1 MSFMESILHVKLTSN
16 ERLGFPLREQYDKKE
31 TQFARLNTFF
41 KRNLSLGPVTHNI
54 FKKEFIKNSAFF
66 LYS

>member
-41 KRNLSLGPVTHNI
+41 RRNLSYMSYA
-54 FKKEFIKNSAFF
+54 EFFMNPF
-66 LYS
+66 

>member
-41 KRNLSLGPVTHNI
+41 RRNLS
-54 FKKEFIKNSAFF
+54 
-66 LYS
+66 